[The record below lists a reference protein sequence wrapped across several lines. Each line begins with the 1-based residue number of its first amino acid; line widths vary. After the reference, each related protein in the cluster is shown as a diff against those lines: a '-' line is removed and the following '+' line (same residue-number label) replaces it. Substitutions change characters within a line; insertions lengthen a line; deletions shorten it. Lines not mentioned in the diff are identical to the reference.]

1 MKRIILLLVTLMS
14 FSVMAQ
20 ESKFGGI
27 PLLGNEIFSGVIDC
41 KIVDQ
46 QVIQFVDG
54 KTTRFTGIEGERKI
68 GDELRFLVDI
78 TPTLIPKFKFSD
90 LAIDDYGIVVS
101 IDADS
106 VYYEASDAY
115 SNYITQPSYNGN
127 VTLYED
133 YSLKSRSIFGNIE
146 VQRYYKDDYQIT
158 FTRNVGNYTQGVYF
172 NCVNAKAL
180 TTGIDKFFEEVAKY
194 R

>member
-1 MKRIILLLVTLMS
+1 MS

-20 ESKFGGI
+20 EKNIFGDTV
-27 PLLGNEIFSGVIDC
+27 LGKEIFSGVIDC

-46 QVIQFVDG
+46 QVIKFVDG
-54 KTTRFTGIEGERKI
+54 KTTRFTGIEGQRSI
-68 GDELRFLVDI
+68 GDSIRFLVDI
-78 TPTLIPKFKFSD
+78 TPKRIPRFKFSD
-90 LAIDDYGIVVS
+90 LNVEDYGIVVS

-106 VYYEASDAY
+106 AYTEASDGY
-115 SNYITQPSYNGN
+115 PNYISQTKLVDT
-127 VTLYED
+127 VTLFED
-133 YSLKSRSIFGNIE
+133 YSLKYRSIFGNIE
-146 VQRYYKDDYQIT
+146 AQRYYKDDYQIT
-158 FTRNVGNYTQGVYF
+158 FTRNVGYYTQGIYF